1 MGEMIHSTLANPREK
16 MYFCRLKKLYP
27 MLLRTAIVSLLCCLC
42 TGLCAQ
48 TFALERAN
56 DTCSV
61 LVLTTDSLS
70 DEWRLP
76 YPVYQF
82 RVGDVDGDGVEEA
95 LVGVVKATRFY
106 PEPGNRLFVFK
117 NRDGRIRPLW
127 LGSRLGEELVD
138 FCVADGKLV
147 SIEKCRNG
155 QYNLNE
161 WEWSRFGPRFLRYII
176 TNVTAEEVKQTFY
189 QYEKN
194 TGYRHAVDAHP
205 YGMEPKR

>member
-1 MGEMIHSTLANPREK
+1 MPFRVIIIT
-16 MYFCRLKKLYP
+16 
-27 MLLRTAIVSLLCCLC
+27 LLCCLC
-42 TGLCAQ
+42 TALSAQ
-48 TFALERAN
+48 TFSLRQIN

-61 LVLTTDSLS
+61 LVLTTDSMS
-70 DEWRLP
+70 DEWMLLH
-76 YPVYQF
+76 PVYQF

-106 PEPGNRLFVFK
+106 PEAGNRLFVFK

-138 FCVADGKLV
+138 FYVADGKLV

-155 QYNLNE
+155 QYNLDE

-176 TNVTAEEVKQTFY
+176 TNVTAEEAKQTFY

-194 TGYRHAVDAHP
+194 TGYSHAVDAHP